1 MYLLTALLSA
11 LLLGI
16 WSFGIGQWRGKVAV
30 FSVILVSASSAAV
43 VYVVI
48 GLLSHDLVFDPRDA
62 SRGVLGGIV
71 NVTGTVLVLLAF
83 ERGKMGVV
91 AGVAS
96 ASVLVPLAFS
106 FIGGEQVSPVQAIGI
121 GVIFI
126 GLLVFYVP
134 SMRSKS
140 DAPASPLPIVFAGLA
155 ALAWGLGVV
164 IIDIGSRVSVT
175 GTMVASQLPQMAFTL
190 VMVFIVARSLGGLN
204 QRAVL
209 SIAAAGVALALG
221 QIAFFTA
228 ANEGNIGVVAVL
240 GSLTPLVVALL
251 ALAVLKEQMS
261 RSERVALVIV
271 LVGTCLVVY

>member
-190 VMVFIVARSLGGLN
+190 VMVFIVARSLGGLT

-251 ALAVLKEQMS
+251 ALGVLKEQMS

>member
-91 AGVAS
+91 V
-96 ASVLVPLAFS
+96 
-106 FIGGEQVSPVQAIGI
+106 
-121 GVIFI
+121 
-126 GLLVFYVP
+126 
-134 SMRSKS
+134 
-140 DAPASPLPIVFAGLA
+140 
-155 ALAWGLGVV
+155 
-164 IIDIGSRVSVT
+164 
-175 GTMVASQLPQMAFTL
+175 
-190 VMVFIVARSLGGLN
+190 
-204 QRAVL
+204 
-209 SIAAAGVALALG
+209 
-221 QIAFFTA
+221 
-228 ANEGNIGVVAVL
+228 
-240 GSLTPLVVALL
+240 
-251 ALAVLKEQMS
+251 
-261 RSERVALVIV
+261 
-271 LVGTCLVVY
+271 

>member
-175 GTMVASQLPQMAFTL
+175 GTMVASQVPQMAFTL
-190 VMVFIVARSLGGLN
+190 VMVFIVARSLGGLT

-251 ALAVLKEQMS
+251 ALGVLKEQMS

>member
-30 FSVILVSASSAAV
+30 FSVILVSASSAAM

-190 VMVFIVARSLGGLN
+190 VMVFIVARSLGGLT

-251 ALAVLKEQMS
+251 ALGVLKEQMS

>member
-175 GTMVASQLPQMAFTL
+175 GTMVASQVPQMAFTL

-251 ALAVLKEQMS
+251 ALGVLKEQMS

>member
-1 MYLLTALLSA
+1 MAGKGRLLQRDPGERELS
-11 LLLGI
+11 G
-16 WSFGIGQWRGKVAV
+16 RGVRARRV
-30 FSVILVSASSAAV
+30 
-43 VYVVI
+43 
-48 GLLSHDLVFDPRDA
+48 LSHDLVFDPRDA
-62 SRGVLGGIV
+62 SHGVLGGIV
-71 NVTGTVLVLLAF
+71 NVTGTVLVLKAY

-96 ASVLVPLAFS
+96 ASVIVPLAFS
-106 FIGGEQVSPVQAIGI
+106 FLGGEQMSPAEAVGI
-121 GVIFI
+121 SVIFI

-140 DAPASPLPIVFAGLA
+140 DAPTSPLPIALAALA
-155 ALAWGLGVV
+155 ALAWGMGVV

-175 GTMVASQLPQMAFTL
+175 ATMAASQLPQMALAL
-190 VMVFIVARSLGGLN
+190 VMVFIVARSLGGLT
-204 QRAVL
+204 QRAVVAL
-209 SIAAAGVALALG
+209 AAAGVALALG

>member
-190 VMVFIVARSLGGLN
+190 VMVFIVARSLGGLT

>member
-106 FIGGEQVSPVQAIGI
+106 FIGGEQVSPIQAIGI

-140 DAPASPLPIVFAGLA
+140 DAPTSPLPIVFAGLA

-175 GTMVASQLPQMAFTL
+175 GTMVASQVPQMAFTL
-190 VMVFIVARSLGGLN
+190 VMVFIVARSLGGLT

-221 QIAFFTA
+221 QITFFTA

>member
-43 VYVVI
+43 VYVVV

-71 NVTGTVLVLLAF
+71 NVTGTVLVLMAF

-106 FIGGEQVSPVQAIGI
+106 FIGGEQVSPIQAIGI

-175 GTMVASQLPQMAFTL
+175 GTMVASQLPQVAFTL
-190 VMVFIVARSLGGLN
+190 VMVFIVARSLGGLT

-209 SIAAAGVALALG
+209 SIAAAGTALALG
-221 QIAFFTA
+221 QITFFTA

-240 GSLTPLVVALL
+240 GSLTPLVVAVL

>member
-106 FIGGEQVSPVQAIGI
+106 FIGGEQVSPIQAIGI

-140 DAPASPLPIVFAGLA
+140 DAPTSPLPIVFAGLA

-175 GTMVASQLPQMAFTL
+175 GTMVASQVPQMAFTL

-251 ALAVLKEQMS
+251 ALGVLKEQMS

>member
-106 FIGGEQVSPVQAIGI
+106 FIGGEQVSPIQAIGI

-140 DAPASPLPIVFAGLA
+140 DAPTSPLPIVFAGLA

-251 ALAVLKEQMS
+251 ALGVLKEQMS

>member
-11 LLLGI
+11 LMFGI

-43 VYVVI
+43 VYVII
-48 GLLSHDLVFDPRDA
+48 GLLSHDLVFDPRDV
-62 SRGVLGGIV
+62 SHGVLGGIV
-71 NVTGTVLVLLAF
+71 NVTGTVLVLRAY

-106 FIGGEQVSPVQAIGI
+106 FIGGEQVSLIQAIGI
-121 GVIFI
+121 GVIFV

-140 DAPASPLPIVFAGLA
+140 DAPTSPLPIVLAGLA

-175 GTMVASQLPQMAFTL
+175 GTMVASQMPQMAFTL
-190 VMVFIVARSLGGLN
+190 VMVFIVARSLGGLT
-204 QRAVL
+204 QRAVVA
-209 SIAAAGVALALG
+209 IAAAGTALALG
-221 QIAFFTA
+221 QITFFTA

-261 RSERVALVIV
+261 HSERVALVIV

>member
-30 FSVILVSASSAAV
+30 FSVILVSASSAAM

-251 ALAVLKEQMS
+251 ALGVLKEQMS

>member
-96 ASVLVPLAFS
+96 ASVLVPFAFS
-106 FIGGEQVSPVQAIGI
+106 FIGGEQVSPIQAIGI

-140 DAPASPLPIVFAGLA
+140 DAPTSPLPIIFAGLA
-155 ALAWGLGVV
+155 ALVWGLGVV

>member
-106 FIGGEQVSPVQAIGI
+106 FIGGEQVSPIQAIGI

-175 GTMVASQLPQMAFTL
+175 GTMVASQVPQMAFTL

-221 QIAFFTA
+221 QITFFTA

>member
-106 FIGGEQVSPVQAIGI
+106 FIGGEQVSPIQAIGI

-175 GTMVASQLPQMAFTL
+175 GTMVASQVPQMAFTL
-190 VMVFIVARSLGGLN
+190 VMVFIVARSLGGLT

-251 ALAVLKEQMS
+251 ALGVLKEQMS

>member
-228 ANEGNIGVVAVL
+228 ANEGNSGVVAVL

-251 ALAVLKEQMS
+251 ALGVLKEQMS

>member
-106 FIGGEQVSPVQAIGI
+106 FIGGEQVSPIQAIGI

-140 DAPASPLPIVFAGLA
+140 DAPTSPLPIVFAGLA

-221 QIAFFTA
+221 QITFFTA

-251 ALAVLKEQMS
+251 ALGVLKEQMS

>member
-106 FIGGEQVSPVQAIGI
+106 FIGGEQVSPIQAIGI

-140 DAPASPLPIVFAGLA
+140 DAPTSPLPIVFAGLA

>member
-175 GTMVASQLPQMAFTL
+175 GTMVASQVPQMAFTL
-190 VMVFIVARSLGGLN
+190 VMVFIVARSLGGLT

>member
-106 FIGGEQVSPVQAIGI
+106 FIGGEQVSPIQAIGI

-190 VMVFIVARSLGGLN
+190 VMVFIVARSLGGLT

-251 ALAVLKEQMS
+251 ALGVLKEQMS

>member
-251 ALAVLKEQMS
+251 ALGVLKEQMS

>member
-106 FIGGEQVSPVQAIGI
+106 FIGGEQVSPIQAIGI

-140 DAPASPLPIVFAGLA
+140 DAPTSPLPIVFAGLA

-175 GTMVASQLPQMAFTL
+175 GTMVASQVPQMAFTL

-221 QIAFFTA
+221 QITFFTA

>member
-106 FIGGEQVSPVQAIGI
+106 FIGGEQVSPIQAIGI

-134 SMRSKS
+134 SMRSKL

-175 GTMVASQLPQMAFTL
+175 GTMVASQVPQMAFTL
-190 VMVFIVARSLGGLN
+190 VMVFIVARSLGGLT

-251 ALAVLKEQMS
+251 ALGVLKEQMS

>member
-140 DAPASPLPIVFAGLA
+140 DAPTSPLPIVFAGLA

-251 ALAVLKEQMS
+251 ALGVLKEQMS

>member
-106 FIGGEQVSPVQAIGI
+106 FIGGEQVSPIQAIGI

-140 DAPASPLPIVFAGLA
+140 DVPTSPLPIVFAGLA

>member
-140 DAPASPLPIVFAGLA
+140 DAPTSPLPIVFAGLA

>member
-1 MYLLTALLSA
+1 
-11 LLLGI
+11 
-16 WSFGIGQWRGKVAV
+16 
-30 FSVILVSASSAAV
+30 
-43 VYVVI
+43 
-48 GLLSHDLVFDPRDA
+48 
-62 SRGVLGGIV
+62 
-71 NVTGTVLVLLAF
+71 
-83 ERGKMGVV
+83 
-91 AGVAS
+91 
-96 ASVLVPLAFS
+96 
-106 FIGGEQVSPVQAIGI
+106 
-121 GVIFI
+121 
-126 GLLVFYVP
+126 
-134 SMRSKS
+134 MRSKS
-140 DAPASPLPIVFAGLA
+140 DAPTSPLPIVFAGLA
-155 ALAWGLGVV
+155 ALAWGLVVV

-271 LVGTCLVVY
+271 LVGTGLVVY

>member
-48 GLLSHDLVFDPRDA
+48 GWLSHDLVFDPRDA

-140 DAPASPLPIVFAGLA
+140 DAPTSPLPIVFAGLA

-175 GTMVASQLPQMAFTL
+175 GTMVASQVPQMAFTL
-190 VMVFIVARSLGGLN
+190 VMVFIVARSLGGLT

-251 ALAVLKEQMS
+251 ALGVLKEQMS

>member
-106 FIGGEQVSPVQAIGI
+106 FIGGEQVSPIQAIGI

-140 DAPASPLPIVFAGLA
+140 DAPTSPLPIVFAGLA

-190 VMVFIVARSLGGLN
+190 VMVFIVARSLGGLT
-204 QRAVL
+204 QRAVVA
-209 SIAAAGVALALG
+209 IAAAGVALALG

>member
-106 FIGGEQVSPVQAIGI
+106 FIGGEQVSPIQAIGI

-251 ALAVLKEQMS
+251 ALGVLKEQMS

>member
-106 FIGGEQVSPVQAIGI
+106 FIGGEQVSPIQAIGI

-140 DAPASPLPIVFAGLA
+140 DAPTSLLPIVFAGLA

-204 QRAVL
+204 RRAVL

>member
-16 WSFGIGQWRGKVAV
+16 WSFGIGQWRVKVAV

-62 SRGVLGGIV
+62 SRGVLGGVV

-140 DAPASPLPIVFAGLA
+140 DAPTSPLPIVFAGLA

-251 ALAVLKEQMS
+251 ALGVLKEQMS

-271 LVGTCLVVY
+271 LVGTCMVVY

>member
-134 SMRSKS
+134 SMRSKL

-251 ALAVLKEQMS
+251 ALGVLKEQMS

>member
-71 NVTGTVLVLLAF
+71 NVTGTDLVLLAF

-251 ALAVLKEQMS
+251 ALGVLKEQMS

>member
-1 MYLLTALLSA
+1 
-11 LLLGI
+11 
-16 WSFGIGQWRGKVAV
+16 
-30 FSVILVSASSAAV
+30 
-43 VYVVI
+43 
-48 GLLSHDLVFDPRDA
+48 
-62 SRGVLGGIV
+62 LGGIV

-106 FIGGEQVSPVQAIGI
+106 FIGGEQVSPIQAIGI

-140 DAPASPLPIVFAGLA
+140 DAPTSPLPIVFAGLA

-175 GTMVASQLPQMAFTL
+175 GTMVASQVPQMAFTL
-190 VMVFIVARSLGGLN
+190 VMVFIVARSLGGLT

-251 ALAVLKEQMS
+251 ALGVLKEQMS

>member
-106 FIGGEQVSPVQAIGI
+106 FIGGEQVSPIQAIGI

-175 GTMVASQLPQMAFTL
+175 GTMVASQVPQMAFTL

-251 ALAVLKEQMS
+251 ALGVLKEQMS